1 MTEERR
7 SAEADPAADAA
18 AAAAAAFGARGTGLV
33 GAARRLA
40 TLAGDAAETRL
51 SLAAIELEEQRLH
64 LVRQF
69 IVMAWAL
76 FFAGLALLMAA
87 GWLVLVCP
95 PEWRARLVGGLTV
108 GLALLSA
115 AAWQVVRRRAERQP
129 PPFHYTLGELR
140 KDLALLRGPGEPS

>member
-1 MTEERR
+1 MTEQDA
-7 SAEADPAADAA
+7 SGAA
-18 AAAAAAFGARGTGLV
+18 AAAAAAAAAGLGATRAGLG

-69 IVMAWAL
+69 VGLAWAL
-76 FFAGLALLMAA
+76 FFAGLAMIMAGA
-87 GWLVLVCP
+87 WLVLVCP
-95 PEWRARLVGGLTV
+95 PDWRTTLVGGLAV
-108 GLALLSA
+108 VLAIA
-115 AAWQVVRRRAERQP
+115 AVVAWQVVRRRADRQP

-140 KDLALLRGPGEPS
+140 KDLALLRGTGEPS